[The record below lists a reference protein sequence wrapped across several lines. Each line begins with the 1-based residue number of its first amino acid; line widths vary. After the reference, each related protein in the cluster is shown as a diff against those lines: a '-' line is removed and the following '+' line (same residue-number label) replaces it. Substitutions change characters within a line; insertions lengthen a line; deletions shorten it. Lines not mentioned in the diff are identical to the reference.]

1 MTNMTTNHNGRT
13 FTLTADDQNL
23 PNLEAE
29 LKGRGFDG
37 ITYYGNSE
45 PTGRQRKAITS
56 IFYRKAV
63 TGEFVFVI

>member
-1 MTNMTTNHNGRT
+1 MSNMITKHNGRT
-13 FTLTADDQNL
+13 FTLTADDQGLDNL
-23 PNLEAE
+23 ASE

-45 PTGRQRKAITS
+45 PTGRQRKAVS
-56 IFYRKAV
+56 GIFYRKAV